1 MKILKKCTI
10 LACIVLPSQLVMAE
24 GYTAAPGRYQPQNK
38 LEAEQERAMDEWMKE
53 QSR

>member
-1 MKILKKCTI
+1 
-10 LACIVLPSQLVMAE
+10 MAE